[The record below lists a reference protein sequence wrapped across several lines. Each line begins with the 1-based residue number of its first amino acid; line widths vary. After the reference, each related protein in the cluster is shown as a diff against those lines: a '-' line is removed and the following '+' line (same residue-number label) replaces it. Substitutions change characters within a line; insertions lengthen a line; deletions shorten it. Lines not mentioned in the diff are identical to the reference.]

1 MSDEKTIAAYDRS
14 VEAYADFTKQ
24 EAPHPTLVSFVK
36 RVRPGGLILDLG
48 CGPAHDSAY
57 MRDAGFRVDPVDASL
72 EMVKRANATFDI
84 GARQAVFDDIRG
96 TGLYDG
102 IWANFSL
109 LHASTEA
116 FPGHLR
122 ALHRALVSHGS
133 FHIAMKLGD
142 GTQRDRFGRRYT
154 YYSESALASAL
165 VDAGFN
171 PLETTLGEDLGLAG
185 DIEPW
190 IAVLCGT

>member
-14 VEAYADFTKQ
+14 VQAYADFTAQ
-24 EAPHPTLVSFVK
+24 DAPHPTLAAFVK

-57 MRDAGFRVDPVDASL
+57 MRDTGFRVDPVDASP
-72 EMVKRANATFDI
+72 EMVKRANATFAI
-84 GARQAVFDDIRG
+84 GARQGVFEDIRDNDV
-96 TGLYDG
+96 YDG

-109 LHASTEA
+109 LHASPED

-122 ALHRALVSHGS
+122 ALHRALVDGGV

-142 GTQRDRFGRRYT
+142 GTERDRFGRRYT
-154 YYSESALASAL
+154 YYSEPALTAHL
-165 VDAGFN
+165 VDAGFT

-185 DIEPW
+185 DVEAW